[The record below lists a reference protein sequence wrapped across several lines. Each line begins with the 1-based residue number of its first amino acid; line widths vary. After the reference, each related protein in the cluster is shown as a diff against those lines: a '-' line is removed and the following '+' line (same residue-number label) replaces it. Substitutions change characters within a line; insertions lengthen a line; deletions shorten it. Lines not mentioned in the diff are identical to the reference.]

1 MGPVLGFSFDGTT
14 ATEGWAAMNAGNWQK
29 QIDVYADLE
38 QFKGETPTVAD
49 VMTTDVLA
57 ATEALRKQIG

>member
-1 MGPVLGFSFDGTT
+1 
-14 ATEGWAAMNAGNWQK
+14 MNPGNWQK

-38 QFKGETPTVAD
+38 QFQGDVPTVGD
-49 VMTTDVLA
+49 VMTTDILA